1 MLKMVIVI
9 CIICFDRYICKI
21 YLEIAEVIVNMTKQQ
36 KRKTETRLSGSAG
49 ENKKLKRTGKE

>member
-1 MLKMVIVI
+1 MVIVI